1 MWPSTSDF
9 GNTPFVFVRPSLD
22 LVGYSV
28 RLASYGSC
36 MSGDRVPASP
46 YCLYDIP
53 SNDVNAETS
62 LSPFSFVEV
71 ISPLKFVTP
80 MVSCGGSRLICECQR
95 SCAGGKTCSNSP
107 DFLLS
112 LPTTPLNSNFRYRGV
127 FSCNSFLGLFPPPF
141 VLRPDQWCRCMGC
154 ILSGLVLL
162 AVLDGRWRV
171 LGSALAVLRGSVASK
186 KESRWI
192 MSCDMLFVHSSTWG
206 RM

>member
-1 MWPSTSDF
+1 
-9 GNTPFVFVRPSLD
+9 
-22 LVGYSV
+22 
-28 RLASYGSC
+28 

-71 ISPLKFVTP
+71 VSPLKFVTP

-112 LPTTPLNSNFRYRGV
+112 LPTTPLNSQFRYRGV
-127 FSCNSFLGLFPPPF
+127 FSCNSFLGFLLPPSCSDP
-141 VLRPDQWCRCMGC
+141 
-154 ILSGLVLL
+154 ISGVG
-162 AVLDGRWRV
+162 AWV
-171 LGSALAVLRGSVASK
+171 AFSVASCSSLCWTVAGASWDLLWPFC
-186 KESRWI
+186 EGRWHRKRSQGG
-192 MSCDMLFVHSSTWG
+192 SCLATCYLSTPVLG
-206 RM
+206 AGCRPGMRRTTTALGS

>member
-1 MWPSTSDF
+1 
-9 GNTPFVFVRPSLD
+9 
-22 LVGYSV
+22 
-28 RLASYGSC
+28 
-36 MSGDRVPASP
+36 MSGGRVPASP

-71 ISPLKFVTP
+71 ASPLKFVTP
-80 MVSCGGSRLICECQR
+80 MFSCGSSRRICGCQR

-112 LPTTPLNSNFRYRGV
+112 PPTTPLNSKFRYRGV
-127 FSCNSFLGLFPPPF
+127 LLCNFLSRLFAPPF

-154 ILSGLVLL
+154 ILIGLAFL
-162 AVLDGRWRV
+162 AVLDSRWRV
-171 LGSALAVLRGSVASK
+171 LGSALAALRGSVASK